1 MALIASASDLI
12 SVEWFHSRLL
22 AIGESTDVAELGDTV
37 RRAEALKGIA
47 REVDDTGVAHRRL
60 VEIKLRAEYRAGQLL
75 AADPSVGSGKGDSLS
90 PLGIERHQSSR
101 WQRIASIPP
110 AEFDAWLGT
119 TAEPSTSA
127 ALKLAKQSNA
137 AKGNDTQL
145 PRPVDNLDTTPD
157 LFTTIVIDPPWRYD
171 NSATRGA
178 AEDHYGTMT
187 QTDLL
192 AMELPAADDAHFYCW
207 VTNSFIEDGFQLVK
221 AWGFNYKTCLTWC
234 KPQIGM
240 GNYFRSTTEHVL
252 FATRGKQPTLT
263 NNTPTHFV
271 ADRKRH
277 SQKPELFYDIVEAS
291 SPGPYL
297 EMFARRRRFGWHVWG
312 NEA

>member
-1 MALIASASDLI
+1 VSLVAAASDLI
-12 SVEWFHSRLL
+12 SVEWFQSRLL
-22 AIGESTDVAELGDTV
+22 AISESTDVAELGDTV

-47 REVDDTGVAHRRL
+47 REVDDAGVAYRRL
-60 VEIKLRAEYRAGQLL
+60 VEVKLRAEYRAGQLL
-75 AADPSVGSGKGDSLS
+75 GEMVTRDPTCNTLSQVGV
-90 PLGIERHQSSR
+90 ERHQSSR

-110 AEFDAWLGT
+110 AEFDAWLDQ

-137 AKGNDTQL
+137 TKGDDTRQ
-145 PRPVDNLDTTPD
+145 PRPVDNLDATPD
-157 LFTTIVIDPPWRYD
+157 MFAAIVIDPPWRYD

-187 QTDLL
+187 QADLL
-192 AMELPAADDAHFYCW
+192 ALELPAADDAHLYCW
-207 VTNSFIEDGFQLVK
+207 VTNSFIEDGFELVK
-221 AWGFNYKTCLTWC
+221 KWGFNYKTCLTWC

-263 NNTPTHFV
+263 NNTPTHFT